1 MAVYTDITEDD
12 LRNFLTQYDVGS
24 LTSYKGIAEGVEN
37 SNFLLHTTKDP
48 LILTLYEKRVEKNDL
63 PFFLGLMQHLA
74 AKGLSCPLPLP
85 RKDGELL
92 GELSGRPA
100 ALISFLEGMWLR
112 KPEAKHC
119 REVGK
124 ALAAMHLAGEGFE
137 IKRPNALSVEGWKVL
152 WDKSEARADEVEK
165 GLKDEIRPEIDYLAA
180 HWPKDLPAG
189 VIHADLF
196 QDNVFFLGDELSGL
210 IDFYFACNDLLAY
223 DVSICLNA
231 WCFEKDGAYN
241 VTKGKALL
249 EGYQSVRPLSEAEP
263 GSAAASG
270 ARFGAAFLPDAAL
283 RLADDARGCTGGEEG
298 SAGISA
304 QAAVPPRDRQC
315 RRIWIG
321 WRMKHVDIFT
331 DGACSGNPG
340 PGGWGAVL
348 RYGEVEK
355 ELSGGEAETTNNR
368 MELMAAISALNAL
381 KSPCEVDLYTDSAY
395 VKDGITKWIF
405 GWKKKGWKTA
415 DNKPVKNVEPVAGAG
430 SGAGTPQGHP
440 ALGQGPC
447 RSS

>member
-12 LRNFLTQYDVGS
+12 LRNFLTHYDVGS

-48 LILTLYEKRVEKNDL
+48 LILTLYEKRVEKSDL

-74 AKGLSCPLPLP
+74 ARGLSCPLPLP
-85 RKDGELL
+85 RNDGELL

-152 WDKSEARADEVEK
+152 WDKSEDRADEVEK

-249 EGYQSVRPLSEAEP
+249 EGYRAVRPLSEAELEALP
-263 GSAAASG
+263 LLARGSALRFFLTRLYDWLTTPEG
-270 ARFGAAFLPDAAL
+270 ALVVKKDPLEYLRKLRFHRSISHVAEYGLV
-283 RLADDARGCTGGEEG
+283 GE
-298 SAGISA
+298 
-304 QAAVPPRDRQC
+304 
-315 RRIWIG
+315 
-321 WRMKHVDIFT
+321 
-331 DGACSGNPG
+331 
-340 PGGWGAVL
+340 
-348 RYGEVEK
+348 
-355 ELSGGEAETTNNR
+355 
-368 MELMAAISALNAL
+368 
-381 KSPCEVDLYTDSAY
+381 
-395 VKDGITKWIF
+395 
-405 GWKKKGWKTA
+405 
-415 DNKPVKNVEPVAGAG
+415 
-430 SGAGTPQGHP
+430 
-440 ALGQGPC
+440 
-447 RSS
+447 

>member
-12 LRNFLTQYDVGS
+12 LRNFLIQYDVGS

-48 LILTLYEKRVEKNDL
+48 LILTLYEKRVEKSDL
-63 PFFLGLMQHLA
+63 PFFLGLMQHLT

-137 IKRPNALSVEGWKVL
+137 IKRPNALSVDGWKVL
-152 WDKSEARADEVEK
+152 WDKSEDRADEVEK
-165 GLKDEIRPEIDYLAA
+165 GLKQEIRPEIDYLAA

-249 EGYQSVRPLSEAEP
+249 EGYQSVRPLSEAELDALP
-263 GSAAASG
+263 LLARGSAL
-270 ARFGAAFLPDAAL
+270 RFFLT
-283 RLADDARGCTGGEEG
+283 RLYD
-298 SAGISA
+298 
-304 QAAVPPRDRQC
+304 
-315 RRIWIG
+315 W
-321 WRMKHVDIFT
+321 
-331 DGACSGNPG
+331 
-340 PGGWGAVL
+340 L
-348 RYGEVEK
+348 
-355 ELSGGEAETTNNR
+355 TT
-368 MELMAAISALNAL
+368 
-381 KSPCEVDLYTDSAY
+381 P
-395 VKDGITKWIF
+395 
-405 GWKKKGWKTA
+405 
-415 DNKPVKNVEPVAGAG
+415 AGALVVKKD
-430 SGAGTPQGHP
+430 PLEYLRKLRFH
-440 ALGQGPC
+440 
-447 RSS
+447 RSISHVAEYGLVGE